1 MSLFESNLSQSQST
15 GGYRDGPH
23 FPGRAPAGML
33 AATGRWTIASV
44 QGLIR
49 FIIIAVA
56 VLWQSCRP
64 LTWRRTVRAE
74 FLHQC
79 HLVGTRALPSIMLTG
94 MLMGLAIVFEALYW
108 LKVFGQTE
116 SAGSLLVLVLVRE
129 IAPLFVAMIVIG
141 RSISVLLLEMGNM
154 QADGQIQMLDAQGID
169 PFIYLMVP
177 RVMAVSICM
186 FCLTIV
192 FTVVSLG
199 AGFIAGNALNA
210 TNLTV
215 YDFIFEILSAM
226 GPSDFA
232 IIPLTTLSTGFVT
245 AMIGC
250 TAGLSFTG
258 SATDVPGLLPAGIMK
273 SVVTTLLISGVLS
286 LLI

>member
-1 MSLFESNLSQSQST
+1 MSLFESNSSPPRNSF
-15 GGYRDGPH
+15 GYRDDLH
-23 FPGRAPAGML
+23 FADQAPAGML

-44 QGLIR
+44 QELVR
-49 FIIIAVA
+49 FFSLAVA

-64 LTWRRTVRAE
+64 LTWRRTVRSE

-79 HLVGTRALPSIMLTG
+79 HQVGTRALPFIMLTG
-94 MLMGLAIVFEALYW
+94 ILVGLAIVFETLYW
-108 LKVFGQTE
+108 LKVFGKTE

-129 IAPLFVAMIVIG
+129 IAPLVVAAIVIG
-141 RSISVLLLEMGNM
+141 RSISVFLLELGNM
-154 QADGQIQMLDAQGID
+154 QADGQVQMLDAQGID
-169 PFIYLMVP
+169 PFIYLIVP
-177 RVMAVSICM
+177 RVMAVSVCM

-192 FTVVSLG
+192 FTVVTLG

-258 SATDVPGLLPAGIMK
+258 SAADVPGLLPTGIMK
-273 SVVTTLLISGVLS
+273 SVLATLLISGVLS

>member
-1 MSLFESNLSQSQST
+1 MSLFESNLSQPQDT

-23 FPGRAPAGML
+23 FAGRAPARML

-49 FIIIAVA
+49 FISIAVA

>member
-1 MSLFESNLSQSQST
+1 MSLFESNSSPPRNSF
-15 GGYRDGPH
+15 GYRDDPH
-23 FPGRAPAGML
+23 FADQASAGKL
-33 AATGRWTIASV
+33 AAAGRWTIASV
-44 QGLIR
+44 QEFVR
-49 FIIIAVA
+49 FNSIAVA
-56 VLWQSCRP
+56 VLRQSCRP

-79 HLVGTRALPSIMLTG
+79 HQVGTRALPFIMLTG
-94 MLMGLAIVFEALYW
+94 ILFGLAIVFETLYW

-116 SAGSLLVLVLVRE
+116 SAGSLLVLVLVRV
-129 IAPLFVAMIVIG
+129 IAPLVVAAIVIG
-141 RSISVLLLEMGNM
+141 RSISVFLLELGNM
-154 QADGQIQMLDAQGID
+154 QADGQVRMLDAQGID
-169 PFIYLMVP
+169 PFIYLIVP

-192 FTVVSLG
+192 FTVVTLG
-199 AGFIAGNALNA
+199 AGFIASNALNA
-210 TNLTV
+210 THLTV
-215 YDFIFEILSAM
+215 DNFIIEILAAM

-258 SATDVPGLLPAGIMK
+258 SATDVPGLLATGIMK
-273 SVVTTLLISGVLS
+273 SVLTTLLISGVLS